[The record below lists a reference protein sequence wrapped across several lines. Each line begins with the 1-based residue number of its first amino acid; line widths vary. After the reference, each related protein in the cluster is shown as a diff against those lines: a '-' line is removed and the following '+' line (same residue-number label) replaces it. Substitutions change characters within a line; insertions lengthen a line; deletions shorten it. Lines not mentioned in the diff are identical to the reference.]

1 MQFKTRF
8 MQNFSIRTKVIVPI
22 SIFVILLFVSCYIAT
37 SGTNQM
43 MLASEEISGNYAQGM
58 KLLGDLATEF
68 EALQKIAYSHC
79 LSRDTEMMNTL
90 EAETETICNEIAVI
104 RQQFEETLDAE
115 GEEVEL
121 YQQFQ
126 EKYEE
131 FEQTFSMVIICSTA
145 GQYVQAETMANTNL
159 KEQGLE
165 LAALIDQMQALNQ
178 TKMAE
183 AVDFNE
189 QIYQNSQNTA
199 SLLAV
204 CTVALTIFTIGLCM
218 AEIIKPME
226 KTSKELKL
234 IVDDIVAGKGDLT
247 MRINVR
253 GKDEIATMGR
263 GINSFIEALQNVM
276 KTIISNTRELDE
288 IVENVTE
295 NVATANGSACDISAV
310 MEELSAS
317 MEEVSATSAGV
328 NDNTSN
334 VDSYVGELANA
345 SQELASYAEEM
356 KARASELERTAV
368 ENKDD
373 TNQVIQEILVSLKKA
388 MEDSKSV
395 EQVNGLTNEI
405 LNISSQT
412 NLLALNASIEAAR
425 AGEAGKGFAVV
436 ADEIRQLADSS
447 RETAS
452 NIQNINNMV
461 TAAVKELIQNS
472 DAMAAYIKDNILP
485 DYDGFVS
492 SGKRYRDDASHVDEV
507 VAQFNEMSV
516 TLKSLVNEITE
527 AINGIS
533 IAVDESANAVSTAA
547 MNTNDL
553 VKEVEDINVQMQ
565 SNSEVAKR
573 LQVETDRFV
582 NV

>member
-1 MQFKTRF
+1 
-8 MQNFSIRTKVIVPI
+8 
-22 SIFVILLFVSCYIAT
+22 
-37 SGTNQM
+37 
-43 MLASEEISGNYAQGM
+43 
-58 KLLGDLATEF
+58 
-68 EALQKIAYSHC
+68 
-79 LSRDTEMMNTL
+79 
-90 EAETETICNEIAVI
+90 
-104 RQQFEETLDAE
+104 
-115 GEEVEL
+115 
-121 YQQFQ
+121 
-126 EKYEE
+126 
-131 FEQTFSMVIICSTA
+131 
-145 GQYVQAETMANTNL
+145 
-159 KEQGLE
+159 
-165 LAALIDQMQALNQ
+165 
-178 TKMAE
+178 
-183 AVDFNE
+183 
-189 QIYQNSQNTA
+189 
-199 SLLAV
+199 
-204 CTVALTIFTIGLCM
+204 
-218 AEIIKPME
+218 
-226 KTSKELKL
+226 
-234 IVDDIVAGKGDLT
+234 
-247 MRINVR
+247 
-253 GKDEIATMGR
+253 MGR
-263 GINSFIEALQNVM
+263 GINGFIEALQNVM
-276 KTIISNTRELDE
+276 KIIISNSTELDE

-328 NDNTSN
+328 NDNASN

-345 SQELASYAEEM
+345 SQELASYADEM
-356 KARASELERTAV
+356 KTRASELERTAE

-373 TNQVIQEILVSLKKA
+373 TNQVVQEILVSLKKA

-405 LNISSQT
+405 LSISSQT
-412 NLLALNASIEAAR
+412 NLLALNASVEAAR

-461 TAAVKELIQNS
+461 TAAVKELIKNS
-472 DAMAAYIKDNILP
+472 DAMVSYINDNILP

-492 SGKRYRDDASHVDEV
+492 SGKQYKEDASHVDEV

-516 TLKSLVNEITE
+516 TLKNLVSEITE

-533 IAVDESANAVSTAA
+533 TAVDESANAVSMAA

-573 LQVETDRFV
+573 LKVETDRFV